1 MSENEIQCSCEGC
14 HLKTVVYNSLN
25 DADILSVC
33 GDRREYRYSKGDVI
47 IEENAEI
54 KEFIYLKSGLVKIFR
69 KVADGREQILNIAT
83 PMEFVSLLSVFSEKY
98 YKFSISAL
106 DETAVCVI
114 SLDLIKSLIIAN
126 GNFALGLMEKMS
138 KNADKIILQNLSLN
152 MKNLRG
158 RIAYILL
165 IFSKDIYKSECFD
178 LPVSRKEIAQLI
190 DMTTENVIRI
200 LSEFRRDNI
209 IKINGKNIEIVNL
222 KVLEQISI
230 HG

>member
-1 MSENEIQCSCEGC
+1 MSDNKIICSCEGC
-14 HLKTVVYNSLN
+14 DLKMIVYDSLSEQ
-25 DADILSVC
+25 DVLSVC
-33 GDRREYRYSKGDVI
+33 GDKREISFRKGELI
-47 IEENAEI
+47 IEEGSEI

-69 KVADGREQILNIAT
+69 KVSNNKEQIVNIAT
-83 PMEFVSLLSVFSEKY
+83 PMEFVSLLSVFSETHY
-98 YKFSISAL
+98 RFSISAL
-106 DETAVCVI
+106 DDTTVCI
-114 SLDLIKSLIIAN
+114 IDLALIKGFVKAN
-126 GNFALGLMEKMS
+126 GNFALCLMEKMS

-165 IFSKDIYKSECFD
+165 IFANEIYKSNSFD
-178 LPVSRKEIAQLI
+178 LPISRKEVAQLI

-209 IKINGKNIEIVNL
+209 IRINGKNIEIVNY
-222 KVLEQISI
+222 KVLEQISF